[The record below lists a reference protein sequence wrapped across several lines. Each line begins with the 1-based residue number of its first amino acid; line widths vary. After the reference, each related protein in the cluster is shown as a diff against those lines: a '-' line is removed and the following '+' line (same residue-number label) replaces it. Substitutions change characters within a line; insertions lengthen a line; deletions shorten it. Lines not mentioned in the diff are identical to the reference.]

1 MQQILFSG
9 ITVDELVE
17 KVAEASTNKILKNLE
32 QLSNKQNAHEEGNR
46 GLTRRET
53 SLVLGVCATTLDKY
67 TKEGLIIKIGVG
79 KRARYFLK
87 DVEAAKVEIMKS
99 LYKRREP
106 QPYQRLRSNKQK

>member
-17 KVAEASTNKILKNLE
+17 KVAEASTSKILKKIEKLTSHPNE
-32 QLSNKQNAHEEGNR
+32 QEEGNKA
-46 GLTRRET
+46 LTRREA
-53 SLVLGVCATTLDKY
+53 SLMLGVCATTLDKY
-67 TKEGLIIKIGVG
+67 TREGLIFKVGVG

-87 DVEAAKVEIMKS
+87 DVEAAKVEIMRS

-106 QPYQRLRSNKQK
+106 QSQRKLQTSSSK